1 MKYILSV
8 SFLIFSLL
16 VNGQCKGF
24 AKDCKKDLKQSYM
37 PTGQSTNK
45 ELAAGE
51 RYQYITT
58 FYEGQNYRIYGCSD
72 SALGDIQLT
81 IRNTRRQLY
90 YDNSGKGS
98 KTFDFKVGST
108 QQLIVTLVAPESESN
123 NSEEIKGCVAAL
135 VGIKF

>member
-37 PTGQSTNK
+37 PTGQSINK

-90 YDNSGKGS
+90 YDNSGNGS
-98 KTFDFKVGST
+98 NTFDFKVGST
-108 QQLIVTLVAPESESN
+108 QQLIVTLVAPENESN